1 MQKIIIILA
10 TLCFAINTVIA
21 QISAE
26 EQTLLD
32 DLTTAKQSSRVDELS
47 YQKGLLDAL
56 SPLFM
61 YYWQTGNYTKGA
73 TICLEYLDVI
83 EKLLG
88 RYDDS
93 YAEFQSY
100 LGQAYTGMGRYE
112 DAKNTLLSM
121 YDTYQ
126 HVTKIEY
133 PHRYAS
139 SLASLGDVFLMFGDY
154 VQAEKYYFESL
165 AVINKY
171 HVDEIRK
178 SGPLGGLS
186 SIYISTGEYKKA
198 EQYMLESLRLL
209 PKENETYGQN
219 LNNMGILYYR
229 MGLYDKALDYFIQSY
244 EDKKRKLPANHH
256 LLGSSLSNIGFAY
269 TYLGDHKA
277 AEKYMLEAQELQKE
291 SLQNNPRAYAT
302 NQINLGHLY
311 SLMGDMERAIHYQNQ
326 GAELLGQIIGKDHLD
341 YASVLF
347 TRALIEIDAGKYD
360 SAIQSA
366 TEALSIQTKLDEK
379 HPESVITRMILGKVY
394 LMKSDYTN
402 AESMLKNALAYAK
415 ILLGEHHDNYA
426 ETLYL
431 LGVLYDK
438 KKDAIQ
444 AENYL
449 QQSSLAF
456 ENLYSNQHPKYITAQ
471 NALGEVYQKTGQYA
485 KARACFQ
492 QAAQSTKEQFVGTT
506 DYMSERQRSLFW
518 ETIRHRYQS
527 IYPAFAYE
535 SVATDSTVAEFA
547 YNNEL
552 FLKGLLLHSSAT
564 IHNSIMNS
572 GDHDLIQQW
581 KSLKEMNMQ
590 ILALQENDPNSAYI
604 ETLKKE
610 AEDIEKQLTATST
623 IFRES
628 KSSWDISWESVRASL
643 QPKQVAIEF
652 FVATNSQAEN
662 VYCAL
667 LVSTNS
673 KHPLLIPLCKE
684 NELATLIALT
694 PSQIYDYSQK
704 GAELYQLIW
713 SPILVHIQEGST
725 INFSPAGHLH
735 QLAIEYLPCDI
746 QHTMQDLYHME
757 RLSSTRELVKNT
769 TAAPLTRAVLY
780 GGLQYDMDGEELL
793 SESERYQ
800 GQAFVSRAIDGSIDR
815 AGVQYLPGTKKEVD
829 YIHQLLTTNQIQS
842 SLYVGG
848 SGNEE
853 SLKALDGR
861 DNQILHI
868 ATHGFFWENA
878 VAQSSDYYLQRML
891 NTEQKSLPL
900 DPLSRCG
907 LLFAGANLSLSGHAD
922 EIPQGVQDGIL
933 TAKEISLLDLSHTQ
947 IAILSAC
954 ETGRGEVTAEGVFGL
969 QRALKQA
976 GVQTIIMSLW
986 SVDDAATQ
994 MLMQHFY
1001 TNWIKDKMHKREA
1014 FQKAQDSVKM
1024 QYTAPEYWAG
1034 FILLD

>member
-1 MQKIIIILA
+1 MQKIIILLA

-32 DLTTAKQSSRVDELS
+32 DLTTAKQSSRVDELA
-47 YQKGLLDAL
+47 YQKGLAHAL
-56 SPLFM
+56 SPLFV

-88 RYDDS
+88 RYDES

-100 LGQAYTGMGRYE
+100 LGRAYIGMGRYE

-139 SLASLGDVFLMFGDY
+139 SLASLGDTFLSFGDY
-154 VQAEKYYFESL
+154 VQAKKYYFESL

-171 HVDEIRK
+171 HVDEIHK

-186 SIYISTGEYKKA
+186 SIYTSTGEYKKA

-209 PKENETYGQN
+209 PKENETYGQY
-219 LNNMGILYYR
+219 LNNMGLLYYR
-229 MGLYDKALDYFIQSY
+229 MGLYDKALDYFVQSY
-244 EDKKRKLPANHH
+244 EDKKRKLPANHP

-291 SLQNNPRAYAT
+291 SLQNNPRAYAN

-449 QQSSLAF
+449 QQSLVAF

-471 NALGEVYQKTGQYA
+471 NALGEVYQKAGQYA

-572 GDHDLIQQW
+572 GDHDLIQQ
-581 KSLKEMNMQ
+581 
-590 ILALQENDPNSAYI
+590 
-604 ETLKKE
+604 
-610 AEDIEKQLTATST
+610 
-623 IFRES
+623 
-628 KSSWDISWESVRASL
+628 
-643 QPKQVAIEF
+643 
-652 FVATNSQAEN
+652 
-662 VYCAL
+662 
-667 LVSTNS
+667 
-673 KHPLLIPLCKE
+673 
-684 NELATLIALT
+684 
-694 PSQIYDYSQK
+694 
-704 GAELYQLIW
+704 
-713 SPILVHIQEGST
+713 
-725 INFSPAGHLH
+725 
-735 QLAIEYLPCDI
+735 
-746 QHTMQDLYHME
+746 
-757 RLSSTRELVKNT
+757 
-769 TAAPLTRAVLY
+769 
-780 GGLQYDMDGEELL
+780 
-793 SESERYQ
+793 
-800 GQAFVSRAIDGSIDR
+800 
-815 AGVQYLPGTKKEVD
+815 
-829 YIHQLLTTNQIQS
+829 
-842 SLYVGG
+842 
-848 SGNEE
+848 
-853 SLKALDGR
+853 
-861 DNQILHI
+861 
-868 ATHGFFWENA
+868 
-878 VAQSSDYYLQRML
+878 
-891 NTEQKSLPL
+891 
-900 DPLSRCG
+900 
-907 LLFAGANLSLSGHAD
+907 
-922 EIPQGVQDGIL
+922 
-933 TAKEISLLDLSHTQ
+933 
-947 IAILSAC
+947 
-954 ETGRGEVTAEGVFGL
+954 
-969 QRALKQA
+969 
-976 GVQTIIMSLW
+976 
-986 SVDDAATQ
+986 
-994 MLMQHFY
+994 
-1001 TNWIKDKMHKREA
+1001 
-1014 FQKAQDSVKM
+1014 
-1024 QYTAPEYWAG
+1024 
-1034 FILLD
+1034 

>member
-1 MQKIIIILA
+1 MQKIIILIA
-10 TLCFAINTVIA
+10 SLCFAINTVVA
-21 QISAE
+21 QISDE

-32 DLTTAKQSSRVDELS
+32 NLSTARQSSRVDELA
-47 YQKGLLDAL
+47 YQKGLARVL
-56 SPLFM
+56 SPLFVH
-61 YYWQTGNYTKGA
+61 YWQTGNYTKGA

-83 EKLLG
+83 EKLIG
-88 RYDDS
+88 RYDES

-100 LGQAYTGMGRYE
+100 LGQMYMGMGKYE
-112 DAKNTLLSM
+112 DAKKTMLSM

-126 HVTKIEY
+126 HVTKVEY
-133 PHRYAS
+133 PHRYANN
-139 SLASLGDVFLMFGDY
+139 LAMLGNIFLQYGDF
-154 VQAEKYYFESL
+154 VQAKKYQFESL
-165 AVINKY
+165 EVIDKY
-171 HVDEIRK
+171 HLPDVHK
-178 SGPLGGLS
+178 CGPLGGLS
-186 SIYISTGEYKKA
+186 TIYTSTGEYKKA
-198 EQYMLESLRLL
+198 EQYMLESLRLF
-209 PKENETYGQN
+209 PKDNESYGQN
-219 LNNMGILYYR
+219 LNNMGLLYYR
-229 MGLYDKALDYFIQSY
+229 MGLYDKALDYFVQSY
-244 EDKKRKLPANHH
+244 EDKKSKLPANHP
-256 LLGSSLSNIGFAY
+256 LLGSSLTNIGLAY
-269 TYLGDHKA
+269 TYLGDYKA

-291 SLQNNPRAYAT
+291 SLQNNSRAYAN
-302 NQINLGHLY
+302 NQINLGYLY
-311 SLMGDMERAIHYQNQ
+311 SLMGDMERAIYYQNQ

-341 YASVLF
+341 YASALF
-347 TRALIEIDAGKYD
+347 TRALMEIDARKYD

-366 TEALSIQTKLDEK
+366 SEALSIQTKMDQK

-415 ILLGEHHDNYA
+415 MLLGEHHDNYA

-449 QQSSLAF
+449 QQSLLAF
-456 ENLYSNQHPKYITAQ
+456 ENLYSKKHPKYLTAQ
-471 NALGEVYQKTGQYA
+471 NALGEVYQKSGQYA

-518 ETIRHRYQS
+518 ETIRHRYQT

-535 SVATDSTVAEFA
+535 SVATDPTVAEFA

-572 GDHDLIQQW
+572 GDHNLIQQW

-590 ILALQENDPNSAYI
+590 IMALQENDPNSAYI

-610 AEDIEKQLTATST
+610 AEDIEKQLTATSK
-623 IFRES
+623 IFREN
-628 KSSWDISWESVRASL
+628 KSSWNISWESVRASL

-652 FVATNSQAEN
+652 FVATNNQNEN
-662 VYCAL
+662 IYCAL
-667 LVSTNS
+667 LLDNTSQ
-673 KHPLLIPLCKE
+673 KPQLIPLCKE
-684 NELATLIALT
+684 SELVKLAELK
-694 PSQIYDYSQK
+694 PSQIYDYSQQ
-704 GAELYQLIW
+704 GAHLYRLIW
-713 SPILVHIQEGST
+713 SPILSHVQQGST
-725 INFSPAGHLH
+725 ISFSPAGHLH
-735 QLAIEYLPCDI
+735 QLAIEYLPCDL
-746 QHTMQDLYHME
+746 QHTMQDVYKME
-757 RLSSTRELVKNT
+757 RLSSTRELVKDEHTNPLVR
-769 TAAPLTRAVLY
+769 AALY
-780 GGLQYDMDGEELL
+780 GGIQYDMDGEELL
-793 SESERYQ
+793 AESEAYQ
-800 GQAFVSRAIDGSIDR
+800 TQPFVSRAIEGSIDR

-829 YIHQLLTTNQIQS
+829 YIHQLLTNNHVQS
-842 SLYVGG
+842 TLYVGG

-853 SLKALDGR
+853 SLKALDGI
-861 DNQILHI
+861 DVQILHI
-868 ATHGFFWENA
+868 ATHGFFWSNA
-878 VAQSSDYYLQRML
+878 DAQSSDYYLQRML
-891 NTEQKSLPL
+891 NTEQKSLPI

-933 TAKEISLLDLSHTQ
+933 TAKEISLLDLSRTQ

-976 GVQTIIMSLW
+976 GVQTIVMSLW

-1001 TNWIKDKMHKREA
+1001 TNWIKDKMNKREA
-1014 FQKAQDSVKM
+1014 FKKAQDSVKL
-1024 QYTAPEYWAG
+1024 QYHAPEFWAG
-1034 FILLD
+1034 FVLLD